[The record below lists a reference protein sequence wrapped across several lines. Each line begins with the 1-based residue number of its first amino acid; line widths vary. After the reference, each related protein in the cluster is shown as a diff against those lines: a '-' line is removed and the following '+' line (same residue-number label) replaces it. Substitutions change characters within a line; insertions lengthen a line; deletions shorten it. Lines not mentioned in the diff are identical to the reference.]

1 MSSTTGT
8 KRNLIDFLW
17 DWAES
22 YGQWSKLLVSSIVAS
37 EKPLIQSERDTIFEY
52 FLQDVGLRNGL
63 PAISKAKPTY
73 IPVSK
78 KIELLSLS
86 DIQGVNK
93 LAQNQCIKFS
103 KNITVIYGENGTGKT
118 GYSRILR
125 SLGFSYDNTTKI
137 LPNIYAEP
145 TPMTACIKY
154 KAEENEYTFNWDGVT
169 LNMDL
174 QTISVFN
181 NSCVNI
187 SLNDGRQLIV
197 SPIGFHLF
205 NLVSEE
211 LGELNKML
219 NEKIN
224 KLQCP
229 LEWTK
234 DLHENTPHFT
244 YIQTLSSKSSKVK
257 LDELRMFST
266 EQEKEIEIKEE
277 ELKRLNKTLLET
289 ELKNFTLQIS
299 ELNEFIANLES
310 VKKKI
315 NSSIFENFVNTKKK
329 IIELNKKS
337 KLGIKDIAESNGVDF
352 YQTKE
357 FENFINSAE
366 EYIKILGKDDYP
378 SHDDICIY
386 CRQPLMTNEARN
398 LLKNYHQLLND
409 TTQDELRS
417 LKKQKDELIESLK
430 NINIDFIFH
439 QPTFGTNEDSSS
451 KQPSEI
457 VQFREKILSLINLII
472 EDNENIF
479 DKVFDVN
486 YEAIKSFLLSTK
498 ETISDIVSKKK
509 EILQNIENQES
520 KIQTVINELKDRQ
533 IFSKHYRDIINA
545 IEVLK
550 KKELLDKKRSCFN
563 TTSIS
568 KKTTDAREELIKSHF
583 IENFNQEL
591 RSLRKTYI
599 NVELN
604 FGTTKG
610 VSKIQQKLN
619 TKYFLSDILSEG
631 EQKAIALA
639 EFLTELQ
646 LDKNVAPVV
655 FDDPVNSLDHN
666 IIDDVARRLI
676 RLSNERQ
683 VVIFTHSVLLFN
695 SILYFSKQPLFKN
708 TTCIFLNSKSE
719 FGETGVITEAE
730 EEINSVNKYM
740 SKINPLINNTPKGRS
755 ESDVASDG
763 YGYLRSAIELCVE
776 QEIFQGTVKRYQKN
790 IALTSFVKINGEL
803 LNQCKDKL
811 NEIFERSCGYIKGHS
826 NPTEIDNEPKLSE
839 FIEDY
844 NEFKRIR
851 GLFIK

>member
-1 MSSTTGT
+1 MH
-8 KRNLIDFLW
+8 
-17 DWAES
+17 
-22 YGQWSKLLVSSIVAS
+22 
-37 EKPLIQSERDTIFEY
+37 
-52 FLQDVGLRNGL
+52 LQV
-63 PAISKAKPTY
+63 
-73 IPVSK
+73 
-78 KIELLSLS
+78 E
-86 DIQGVNK
+86 
-93 LAQNQCIKFS
+93 FS
-103 KNITVIYGENGTGKT
+103 
-118 GYSRILR
+118 
-125 SLGFSYDNTTKI
+125 
-137 LPNIYAEP
+137 
-145 TPMTACIKY
+145 
-154 KAEENEYTFNWDGVT
+154 
-169 LNMDL
+169 
-174 QTISVFN
+174 
-181 NSCVNI
+181 
-187 SLNDGRQLIV
+187 
-197 SPIGFHLF
+197 
-205 NLVSEE
+205 
-211 LGELNKML
+211 
-219 NEKIN
+219 
-224 KLQCP
+224 
-229 LEWTK
+229 
-234 DLHENTPHFT
+234 
-244 YIQTLSSKSSKVK
+244 
-257 LDELRMFST
+257 
-266 EQEKEIEIKEE
+266 
-277 ELKRLNKTLLET
+277 
-289 ELKNFTLQIS
+289 
-299 ELNEFIANLES
+299 
-310 VKKKI
+310 
-315 NSSIFENFVNTKKK
+315 
-329 IIELNKKS
+329 
-337 KLGIKDIAESNGVDF
+337 
-352 YQTKE
+352 
-357 FENFINSAE
+357 
-366 EYIKILGKDDYP
+366 
-378 SHDDICIY
+378 
-386 CRQPLMTNEARN
+386 
-398 LLKNYHQLLND
+398 
-409 TTQDELRS
+409 
-417 LKKQKDELIESLK
+417 
-430 NINIDFIFH
+430 
-439 QPTFGTNEDSSS
+439 
-451 KQPSEI
+451 
-457 VQFREKILSLINLII
+457 
-472 EDNENIF
+472 
-479 DKVFDVN
+479 
-486 YEAIKSFLLSTK
+486 
-498 ETISDIVSKKK
+498 
-509 EILQNIENQES
+509 
-520 KIQTVINELKDRQ
+520 
-533 IFSKHYRDIINA
+533 INA